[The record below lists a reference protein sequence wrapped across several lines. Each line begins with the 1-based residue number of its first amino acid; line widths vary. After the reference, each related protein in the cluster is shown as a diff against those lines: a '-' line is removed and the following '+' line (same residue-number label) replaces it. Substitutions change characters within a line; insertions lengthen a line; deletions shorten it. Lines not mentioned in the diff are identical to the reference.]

1 MTFKTSSLA
10 ARETGARP
18 TARDVAALAGV
29 SVGTVSRV
37 VNGAVSVN
45 AQVRDRVT
53 SAIAT
58 LGWRPS
64 IVAQNMRGR
73 ATRMIGFIFPDLDNP
88 LFSSMIKGA
97 EDVLTRAGYML
108 IVGSSNGQS
117 EREMALI
124 DLFGQRQADGL
135 IFTIEQ
141 ESHPAVQ
148 KCMAQARFPI
158 VMLERDGT
166 PAATVSAG
174 ADHFQGTLQATR
186 HLIELGHRRIAL
198 VSGGRDNRVGRA
210 RLAGFRQA
218 HEQAGIA
225 VDDTLVQI
233 DSGTAGNDWGLRKT
247 QWLLAQA
254 DAPTA
259 VMALGR
265 HLLKGVLV
273 ACKRQNIRIPQD
285 LSVVTSNDSDLAE
298 LAEPAISV
306 IRYSTYDL
314 GRAAAELL
322 LDQLAAA
329 DPASAPSRTEIPTEF
344 VLRASSAA
352 PPVHARAG
360 APDRLTTNTS
370 PR

>member
-1 MTFKTSSLA
+1 M
-10 ARETGARP
+10 
-18 TARDVAALAGV
+18 
-29 SVGTVSRV
+29 
-37 VNGAVSVN
+37 
-45 AQVRDRVT
+45 
-53 SAIAT
+53 
-58 LGWRPS
+58 
-64 IVAQNMRGR
+64 
-73 ATRMIGFIFPDLDNP
+73 
-88 LFSSMIKGA
+88 
-97 EDVLTRAGYML
+97 
-108 IVGSSNGQS
+108 
-117 EREMALI
+117 
-124 DLFGQRQADGL
+124 
-135 IFTIEQ
+135 
-141 ESHPAVQ
+141 
-148 KCMAQARFPI
+148 
-158 VMLERDGT
+158 
-166 PAATVSAG
+166 
-174 ADHFQGTLQATR
+174 
-186 HLIELGHRRIAL
+186 
-198 VSGGRDNRVGRA
+198 
-210 RLAGFRQA
+210 
-218 HEQAGIA
+218 
-225 VDDTLVQI
+225 QI

-344 VLRASSAA
+344 VLRASCAA